1 MAFTADDLAL
11 ITDAI
16 KGGERSVRYADGRM
30 VTYQDS
36 DAMMRVRDAM
46 IAEIAAAAA
55 PARGRVFRLH
65 QSGSGLV

>member
-1 MAFTADDLAL
+1 MTFTSDDLAL
-11 ITDAI
+11 MTAAI
-16 KGGERSVRYADGRM
+16 AGGERSVRYADGRM
-30 VTYQDS
+30 VSYQDL
-36 DAMMRVRDAM
+36 DAMLRARDAM